1 MGLRIYY
8 ILRSATLTL
17 SISSVLIVVLDIPL
31 SALLQRLVVLLNAAK
46 RYARVQLL
54 RRQRVPVSS
63 CLAFHRER
71 VLKHLP
77 LSSLFLLSLGLTSTS
92 VGIIDDLNR
101 GVAVGRCVHRSLS
114 HHHISTC
121 PYANLCGLT
130 FYQTFLDRN
139 FHI

>member
-1 MGLRIYY
+1 MGLWIYY

-17 SISSVLIVVLDIPL
+17 PIASVLIVVLDIPL

-101 GVAVGRCVHRSLS
+101 GVGSGQVRSPQS
-114 HHHISTC
+114 FSS
-121 PYANLCGLT
+121 A
-130 FYQTFLDRN
+130 YQYMSIRQSIWTHLLPD
-139 FHI
+139 IP